1 MYKLMIVDDEPTV
14 RFGLRSYF
22 DWGAFGIEI
31 LHEADDGDV
40 ALEAVARGMPD
51 IVLTDVR
58 MPNMDGIRLSKAIR
72 ERFPQVKIVFI
83 SGHDDA
89 DYLKSALQV
98 SAVDYIF
105 KPVNLLELRKVVE
118 RVVAE
123 LEMEKTERLLAQD
136 MQLKLKESMP
146 LLREKF
152 LLSLIQDGLAKP
164 ERIRERLEFLGLQL
178 PADATYWVIV
188 VSVDDSADVFEARS
202 ERDRQL
208 LSYSILNVCQELI
221 GRYVGGYAFEH
232 RGGEFVGILCA
243 RPNDPEDDLEERL
256 FKLAGDIRDNLQRWL
271 KLSVTIGIGDRA
283 AHLPGLAASYAQARE
298 AADRKW
304 YLGKNRIITMD
315 SLETEAQS
323 LYRFEH
329 AMIERLVSVLKAAD
343 PDQLKEALNELFDG
357 LSRNRRDGLKYG
369 RNVGLQVLLL
379 AGQLLLE
386 LNAQSEELE
395 TMEAD
400 IWERLLR
407 QETIGGLRQLIEAYL
422 LAVCDGIREK
432 RNGKAHNL
440 VERVRAIIERR
451 YADNELT
458 VLQIGKEVYLT
469 DTYVSLLFKQETGKT
484 VNEYLTQVRI
494 EKAKELLRDPQY
506 KFYDVCY
513 AVGYADPSYFSK
525 LFKKMTGMTPSA
537 YRKLLGGEGT

>member
-1 MYKLMIVDDEPTV
+1 MSMYKLMIVDDEPTV
-14 RFGLRSYF
+14 RFGLSSYF
-22 DWGAFGIEI
+22 DWGAYGIEI
-31 LHEADDGDV
+31 AHEADDGAE
-40 ALEAVARGMPD
+40 ALEVIAHEVPD
-51 IVLTDVR
+51 IVMTDVR
-58 MPNMDGIRLSKAIR
+58 MPKMDGIQLSKEIR

-105 KPVNLLELRKVVE
+105 KPVNLLELRTVVE
-118 RVVAE
+118 RVVTE
-123 LEMEKTERLLAQD
+123 LEAKKTERLLAQD

-152 LLSLIQDGLAKP
+152 LLSLIRDGLVKS
-164 ERIRERLEFLGLQL
+164 ERIRERLEFVGLQL
-178 PADATYWVIV
+178 PADAAYWVIV
-188 VSVDDSADVFEARS
+188 VSVDDCADVIESRS

-208 LSYSILNVCQELI
+208 LSYAVLNVCQELI
-221 GRYVGGYAFEH
+221 DRYLGGYSFEH
-232 RGGEFVGILCA
+232 RSGEFVGILCA

-256 FKLAGDIRDNLQRWL
+256 FTLAGEIRGNLQRWL
-271 KLSVTIGIGDRA
+271 KLSVTIGIGERA
-283 AHLPGLAASYAQARE
+283 AHLQGLGASYEQARE
-298 AADRKW
+298 AAERKW

-315 SLETEAQS
+315 SLEPEEQS
-323 LYRFEH
+323 LYRFDH
-329 AMIERLVSVLKAAD
+329 AMIERMASVLKAAD
-343 PDQLKEALNELFDG
+343 PGQLMAALDELFDG
-357 LSRNRRDGLKYG
+357 LSCNRRNGFKYG

-386 LNAQSEELE
+386 LNAQSVELE
-395 TMEAD
+395 ALETD

-407 QETIGGLRQLIEAYL
+407 QETIGELRQLVETYL

-432 RNGKAHNL
+432 RSGKVHNL
-440 VERVRAIIERR
+440 VERVQAVIDRR

-458 VLQIGKEVYLT
+458 VAQIGKEVFLT
-469 DTYVSLLFKQETGKT
+469 DTYVSLLFKQETGRT
-484 VNEYLTQVRI
+484 VNEFLTHVRI
-494 EKAKELLRDPQY
+494 EKAKELLRDTQQRS
-506 KFYDVCY
+506 YDICY

-537 YRKLLGGEGT
+537 YRDSLER